1 MAAYIDQFTAE
12 SLLVIKKPPI
22 EAPTIVPFKNN
33 GDNTYLQDRF
43 ICFAYRYQYADGE
56 YSATSQFSDPAFIAG
71 NFQFDISTFLNEGML
86 NVMNAVTISY
96 NTGGP
101 LVKDIEILFKE
112 MDNPVIR
119 VVEKLNKLNLGLAD
133 NDIATFVLTI
143 KNIYRVT

>member
-56 YSATSQFSDPAFIAG
+56 YSPFAPFSE
-71 NFQFDISTFLNEGML
+71 SCL
-86 NVMNAVTISY
+86 
-96 NTGGP
+96 
-101 LVKDIEILFKE
+101 
-112 MDNPVIR
+112 
-119 VVEKLNKLNLGLAD
+119 
-133 NDIATFVLTI
+133 
-143 KNIYRVT
+143 